1 MDEILKL
8 LASEPQKAIDQLKLQ
23 QKSSDKITSY
33 KKEYKEFDRSQREGQ
48 IEKIQIS
55 KTLEGGKIAQMVKIY
70 TNYAQKIV
78 TTVSAFVVGKPV
90 TLIPSEE
97 SDLSKLLKQ
106 VWRVN
111 RIDSKLLEATIL
123 KLSET
128 QCAIQFYINKTTE
141 ASLLNKVLLALGLKN
156 QVMEIKA
163 KVLDN
168 TKGTMSP
175 YFDGAGNMIFFMWEY
190 ETIINGKTIANAQI
204 WDDKNVYQLSN
215 ANGKMEATKLPHG
228 FDRIPIAY
236 DEQSE
241 PEWYTVKTVI
251 DRYELAMSKLGDAND
266 YSGHPILVTEG
277 VVKNLPTKEESGKHF
292 NIPIEFD
299 ENGKEIKGSVSFL
312 ESTTAPDANKLEL
325 DKLEEIISY
334 GSSVPNLSLE
344 KLKSIGNVAEKTVKL
359 MFLDIEIKAELKRSE
374 TRTFIERCINILQS
388 GITQTT
394 NTALAPLG
402 KKLYYDIQFNS
413 ILPSDLKE
421 MVDTLYVATGN
432 SKIMST
438 ATAIKMLDVVDD
450 VEAEK
455 LLIDGEN
462 AVAEVVPTT
471 GN

>member
-1 MDEILKL
+1 MEEILEL
-8 LASEPQKAIDQLKLQ
+8 LASEPQKAIDQLKVQ
-23 QKSSDKITSY
+23 QKSIDKIASY

-48 IEKIQIS
+48 IDQVQVNKN
-55 KTLEGGKIAQMVKIY
+55 LEGGKVAKMVKIY
-70 TNYAQKIV
+70 SNYAQKIV
-78 TTVSAFVVGKPV
+78 TTISAFIIGKPI
-90 TLIPSEE
+90 TLIASEE
-97 SDLSKLLKQ
+97 NDLSKLLKQ
-106 VWRVN
+106 IWKVN
-111 RIDSKLLEATIL
+111 RMDSKLLEATML

-141 ASLLNKVLLALGLKN
+141 SSLLNKFLLALGLKE

-175 YFDGAGNMIFFMWEY
+175 YRDGAGNMIFFMWEY
-190 ETIINGKTIANAQI
+190 ETIINSKTVANVQI
-204 WDDKNVYQLSN
+204 WDDKFIYELSN
-215 ANGKMEATKLPHG
+215 AGGTMTQISKLPHG

-236 DEQSE
+236 DEQVE
-241 PEWYTVKTVI
+241 PEWYVVKTVI

-277 VVKNLPTKEESGKHF
+277 IVNNLPTKEESGKHF

-299 ENGKEIKGSVSFL
+299 EQGKEIKGSVKFL
-312 ESTTAPDANKLEL
+312 EATTAPDANKLEL
-325 DKLEEIISY
+325 DKLEEMISN

-388 GITQTT
+388 GITTTT

-421 MVDTLYVATGN
+421 TVDTL
-432 SKIMST
+432 ST
-438 ATAIKMLDVVDD
+438 AVNAKIISKKSAIKMLDVADD
-450 VEAEK
+450 VEDEMT
-455 LLIDGEN
+455 LIESEN
-462 AVAEVVPTT
+462 KAVEVIPPAV
-471 GN
+471 N